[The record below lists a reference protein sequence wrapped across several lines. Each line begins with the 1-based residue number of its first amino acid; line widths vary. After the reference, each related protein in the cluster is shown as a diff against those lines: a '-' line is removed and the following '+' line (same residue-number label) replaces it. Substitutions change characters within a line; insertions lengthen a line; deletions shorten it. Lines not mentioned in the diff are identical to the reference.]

1 MLSNDAFACLG
12 RRFQPPQNTF
22 STRVCAAGL
31 QLASQ
36 LARPQGMASS
46 DEETPECQ
54 VCLEDLRLASG
65 SIQQCPVGHLQCSA
79 CFARVGGEEAPCPV
93 CQRAMGNIR
102 AGYLEKMRDRY
113 QARQSSQAA
122 SRACPP
128 VSVQEQVL
136 RLAQTQLAA
145 VEESEAEAKQ
155 RARENEARL
164 EREAE
169 RRRREAEAA
178 NRKQEAVEA
187 AARRREEEATR
198 KQEEER
204 KEEEARK
211 KKQEEA
217 EAATRRG
224 EEVAARKKQAA
235 EEAAKRKQEAEE
247 AAERRREEDAAR
259 KQEEA
264 EAAKRGAEEARKKKQ
279 EAAIRQREETA
290 SRKKQEA
297 TEAAGRRR
305 AAAKRKEEEA
315 EAAASQRRQQAA
327 AAKRREEEAAKRLQA
342 AEDRQKAV
350 RRWRKRARACKKMCP
365 RIVFIFL
372 VIVTLVWAAGIL
384 VLPEWTPEAPERA
397 SADSTEWEEC
407 ELGTGWASLVETDL
421 MQAGCESALG
431 DLPRFSKVQQL
442 AKLVAADPIAQAAAA
457 SGFDLNM

>member
-1 MLSNDAFACLG
+1 
-12 RRFQPPQNTF
+12 
-22 STRVCAAGL
+22 
-31 QLASQ
+31 
-36 LARPQGMASS
+36 MASS

-211 KKQEEA
+211 KKQE
-217 EAATRRG
+217 
-224 EEVAARKKQAA
+224 
-235 EEAAKRKQEAEE
+235 
-247 AAERRREEDAAR
+247 
-259 KQEEA
+259 
-264 EAAKRGAEEARKKKQ
+264 
-279 EAAIRQREETA
+279 AAIRQREETA

-384 VLPEWTPEAPERA
+384 VLPEWTPEAPEIA

-407 ELGTGWASLVETDL
+407 GLGPWASLVETDL